1 MWILNLKIE
10 STGGLS
16 YWCGFHFASY
26 AGGKKKYS
34 QLTLNWKNLRSQQ
47 CLLQNPSATQQ
58 LCYFQHLWLR
68 LHGDQLNGFLR
79 WHQMAADA
87 IIPTTGDRNMIGADR
102 DNGEISSN
110 SLRIDSRAS
119 GDHLKCGLWFNS
131 VGKSNKW
138 DVSPP
143 PTPPKRK
150 DRCSLWLLTS
160 RILSLQPRQGW
171 TLVHVSNTDVIHSS
185 LMHLCSFV
193 RGKHGFVSVS
203 RDRRSERARVQ
214 TEGTYS
220 MGFHGNSVLLVFHHW
235 SQVSLGDESGIC
247 VSACWCVC
255 VHVCVHG
262 CGLWSPLTWKGLS
275 SCCSSSAAQRTR
287 GDLVRSDRFASVCQS
302 T

>member
-110 SLRIDSRAS
+110 SLRIDSQAS

-138 DVSPP
+138 DVSLPP
-143 PTPPKRK
+143 HPPQKERQMQPLAVNQQ
-150 DRCSLWLLTS
+150 DSLTAATS
-160 RILSLQPRQGW
+160 RLNSRSRLQYGHYSQFLNAPLLLCERQ
-171 TLVHVSNTDVIHSS
+171 TRLCVSEQRQKK
-185 LMHLCSFV
+185 C
-193 RGKHGFVSVS
+193 
-203 RDRRSERARVQ
+203 
-214 TEGTYS
+214 EGTGTNRRDLLD
-220 MGFHGNSVLLVFHHW
+220 GFPW
-235 SQVSLGDESGIC
+235 
-247 VSACWCVC
+247 
-255 VHVCVHG
+255 
-262 CGLWSPLTWKGLS
+262 
-275 SCCSSSAAQRTR
+275 
-287 GDLVRSDRFASVCQS
+287 
-302 T
+302 